1 MSVNPQDILKAL
13 STIQDP
19 ERRRDIVSLGY
30 VKDLAIDGSVVRFRI
45 QLPVPPG
52 PVRDEIQRHAQK
64 IISALSGVSQV
75 EITMTSLVQ
84 KPQAAAREPVPT
96 PTQSVRSLIPTV
108 RHIIA
113 VASGKGGVGKSTVS
127 VNLALALSK
136 TGARVGLMDAD
147 VYGPTIPKLLGITQT
162 PEALEDNRLIP
173 IDQYGLKVMSMGF
186 FIKEGEAIVWRGP
199 MLHKTMEQFLGGV
212 VWGDLDYLII
222 DLPPGTGDI
231 QLSLC
236 QIIPMTGAVIVS
248 TPQDVALHVAT
259 KAIAMFNKLNCP
271 VLGIVENM
279 SYYLCSHC
287 GTREEIFGSGGAK
300 KAAEK
305 LGLPFLGEIP
315 LATEL
320 RLTSDEGKPIVASHP
335 DSPLAQA
342 FFQVAKNLANQ
353 VVLQDQKRSPQ
364 EDVKITF

>member
-1 MSVNPQDILKAL
+1 MLTTPQDILKVLA
-13 STIQDP
+13 TVQDP
-19 ERRRDIVSLGY
+19 DLKRDIVSLGY
-30 VKDLAIDGSVVRFRI
+30 IKDLTVERGKVHFRI
-45 QLPVPPG
+45 EFTIPPGRIRDAIQEEARKAVSQLP
-52 PVRDEIQRHAQK
+52 
-64 IISALSGVSQV
+64 SVSDVQIV
-75 EITMTSLVQ
+75 MTSLVQ
-84 KPQAAAREPVPT
+84 KPSAPRT
-96 PTQSVRSLIPTV
+96 PASPQPARSLIPTV

-136 TGARVGLMDAD
+136 TGARVGMMDAD

-162 PEALEDNRLIP
+162 PEVLDDNRLVP
-173 IDQYGLKVMSMGF
+173 IDKYGLKVMSMGF

-212 VWGDLDYLII
+212 LWGDLDYLIV

-236 QIIPMTGAVIVS
+236 QIIPMTGAVMVS
-248 TPQDVALHVAT
+248 TPQDVALNVAT

-279 SYYLCSHC
+279 S
-287 GTREEIFGSGGAK
+287 GEIFGSGGAK
-300 KAAEK
+300 KVAEE

-315 LATEL
+315 LASEL
-320 RLTSDEGKPIVASHP
+320 RKTSDDGKPIMVS
-335 DSPLAQA
+335 DLNSPFSQA
-342 FFQVAKNLANQ
+342 FLQIARNLAGQVA
-353 VVLQDQKRSPQ
+353 LQDQKNTSQ
-364 EDVKITF
+364 QDIKISF

>member
-1 MSVNPQDILKAL
+1 MATPQDILKVLA
-13 STIQDP
+13 TVQDP
-19 ERRRDIVSLGY
+19 VQKRDIVSLGY
-30 VKDLAIDGSVVRFRI
+30 VKELRIEGGKVHFRI
-45 QLPVPPG
+45 ELTIPPGRIREEIQQQAQKVVSQLPG
-52 PVRDEIQRHAQK
+52 
-64 IISALSGVSQV
+64 ISNV
-75 EITMTSLVQ
+75 EVIMTSLVE
-84 KPQAAAREPVPT
+84 KSQATAKGPIPT
-96 PTQSVRSLIPTV
+96 PSHSARSLIPTV
-108 RHIIA
+108 RHVIP

-127 VNLALALSK
+127 VNLALALAKS
-136 TGARVGLMDAD
+136 GARVGMMDAD
-147 VYGPTIPKLLGITQT
+147 VYGPTIPTLLGITQT
-162 PEALEDNRLIP
+162 PEALGDNRLVP
-173 IDQYGLKVMSMGF
+173 VEKAGLRVMSMGF

-212 VWGDLDYLII
+212 VWGDLDYLIV

-248 TPQDVALHVAT
+248 TPQDVALQVAK
-259 KAIAMFNKLNCP
+259 KAIFMFNKLNCP
-271 VLGIVENM
+271 ILGIIENM
-279 SYYLCSHC
+279 SHYVCSHC
-287 GTREEIFGSGGAK
+287 GKREDIFGSGGAK

-342 FFQVAKNLANQ
+342 FFQVAKNMAAQVALRDAKGELAP
-353 VVLQDQKRSPQ
+353 DI
-364 EDVKITF
+364 KISF